1 MSDEN
6 KTSKR
11 SSKGTKEMNHPEQY
25 PTEKESLFD
34 QFESQQNVDPIPME
48 DLKQEL
54 RDEKK
59 KHKTKNDSSSAKK
72 YK

>member
-1 MSDEN
+1 MSKEN
-6 KTSKR
+6 KNPKSVNDRKQLD
-11 SSKGTKEMNHPEQY
+11 HPEQY
-25 PTEKESLFD
+25 PTNEKSLFD
-34 QFESQQNVDPIPME
+34 QFEAQQHVDPIPME

-59 KHKTKNDSSSAKK
+59 KHKTKNDSSSAQK

>member
-1 MSDEN
+1 MLNKKNETKQSSDF
-6 KTSKR
+6 KKR
-11 SSKGTKEMNHPEQY
+11 NHPEQY

-34 QFESQQNVDPIPME
+34 QFESEQHVDPIPME

-54 RDEKK
+54 RDQKN
-59 KHKTKNDSSSAKK
+59 KHKTKNDSSSERK